1 MQTTQAPKE
10 LEVFGQ
16 LQRNLGE
23 ATMQLVA
30 TAVRTPW
37 KELSLEMRTSP
48 DGTSR
53 GMRLRVTP
61 VSGALLAVRP
71 TRAVEVALHN
81 ICEMRSTFTAP
92 WYGMKLTITIQG
104 QCKVEFNYEPE
115 CKKDPAFRDSQ
126 EF

>member
-53 GMRLRVTP
+53 GMKLRVTP
-61 VSGALLAVRP
+61 VSGALIAVRP
-71 TRAVEVALHN
+71 TRAVGPWNGTGCIGAL
-81 ICEMRSTFTAP
+81 RS
-92 WYGMKLTITIQG
+92 LS
-104 QCKVEFNYEPE
+104 
-115 CKKDPAFRDSQ
+115 DPLR
-126 EF
+126 EWE